1 MLERNNKKM
10 KDTDWRLLAVA
21 PLTQNLCCNSI
32 YRALRTNIFFVRS
45 VNYINSINVDN
56 RIRNTTVSQ
65 NFSQLLGDT
74 NKSTTNSRC
83 YFLFSCEKPLNHCFR
98 PITIFFE
105 FGLSNAPRQS
115 RYYNHNNY
123 VPV

>member
-1 MLERNNKKM
+1 M
-10 KDTDWRLLAVA
+10 KDTDWLLLAVA

-32 YRALRTNIFFVRS
+32 YRALSTNMFFVRS

-56 RIRNTTVSQ
+56 RIKNITVSQ
-65 NFSQLLGDT
+65 NFSQLLVDT

-98 PITIFFE
+98 PITIYLS
-105 FGLSNAPRQS
+105 FG
-115 RYYNHNNY
+115 
-123 VPV
+123 